1 MRKIAETHFLFSY
14 LFLVLGLSHPIVHS
28 IYQCLTKRD
37 RQRFACERV
46 RRQVGEEVLQLAR
59 CFQFEDCQWL
69 WTNEDDGEALLTIRL
84 RPRTIVTIDYRVESK
99 QVVLYVDPNGN
110 PSGMI
115 FPLSKQHKWIKALR
129 RALLCAV
136 FLERSKNEISIAE
149 YEASE
154 PYQTLRNREPEWTYD
169 LATFQLWLHKRPN
182 SHCIIQI
189 EGQSLPLAPR
199 IQVTVD
205 FSTAKSGIA
214 RLRCI
219 HGGTGN
225 KWMVDLPTL
234 SSCVK
239 ATADIVKLCKD

>member
-1 MRKIAETHFLFSY
+1 MRKIAEPHFLFSY

-46 RRQVGEEVLQLAR
+46 RRQVGEEVLQLAC

-69 WTNEDDGEALLTIRL
+69 WSNDGEALLTIRL
-84 RPRTIVTIDYRVESK
+84 RPRTIVTINYRVESK
-99 QVVLYVDPNGN
+99 QVVLYVCFNG
-110 PSGMI
+110 SAKEMA

-136 FLERSKNEISIAE
+136 FLERSKNEISIGE

-154 PYQTLRNREPEWTYD
+154 PYQTLRNREPEWKYD
-169 LATFQLWLHKRPN
+169 LATFCLRSQKRPN
-182 SHCIIQI
+182 SHCTIRI
-189 EGQSLPLAPR
+189 EGQSLPIAPN
-199 IQVTVD
+199 IQVTID
-205 FSTAKSGIA
+205 FGTAKSGIA

-219 HGGTGN
+219 HGATGN

-239 ATADIVKLCKD
+239 ATALIAKLCKE